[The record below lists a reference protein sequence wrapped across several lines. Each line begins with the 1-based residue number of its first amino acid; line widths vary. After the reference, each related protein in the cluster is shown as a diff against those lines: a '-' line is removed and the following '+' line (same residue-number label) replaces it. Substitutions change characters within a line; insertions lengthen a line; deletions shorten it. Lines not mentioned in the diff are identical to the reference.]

1 MTANGRWARYY
12 IAGDR
17 GSPDR
22 FYMAVT
28 YHGPVKGKRRQLT
41 VSSRLLARMCSRTP
55 T

>member
-1 MTANGRWARYY
+1 MTADGRWARYY
-12 IAGDR
+12 IAGER
-17 GSPDR
+17 GAPDR
-22 FYMAVT
+22 FYMSVT